1 MGHIVAIGTKHV
13 YTIMDVCPTS
23 LVGRQLPKHCKI
35 PVAVFLY
42 FKYEFLII
50 LFLGDFGLCIV
61 HHPIKCQLYCLR
73 ERLKPHSQ
81 HVSRMQSA
89 AKLGKLYLVLAA
101 DNMQS
106 NSRRVCNDE
115 VTLL

>member
-1 MGHIVAIGTKHV
+1 
-13 YTIMDVCPTS
+13 MDVGPT
-23 LVGRQLPKHCKI
+23 LLIGRQIPKHCKI

-50 LFLGDFGLCIV
+50 LFLCDFGVCIV
-61 HHPIKCQLYCLR
+61 HHPIKCELYCLR

-81 HVSRMQSA
+81 HVSRMQSP
-89 AKLGKLYLVLAA
+89 AKLRKLYLVLAA

-106 NSRRVCNDE
+106 DMRRVCNDE
-115 VTLL
+115 VTLLYKYVNISLLLYTG

>member
-1 MGHIVAIGTKHV
+1 
-13 YTIMDVCPTS
+13 MDVGPT
-23 LVGRQLPKHCKI
+23 LLIGRQIPKHCKI

-50 LFLGDFGLCIV
+50 LFLCDFGVCIV
-61 HHPIKCQLYCLR
+61 HHPIKCELYCLR

-81 HVSRMQSA
+81 HVSRMQSP
-89 AKLGKLYLVLAA
+89 AKLRNLYLVLAA

-106 NSRRVCNDE
+106 DMRRVCNGI